1 MKTFIRS
8 IESNFRLEF
17 PKPWRKFRKVDSV
30 FSLSEENTLD
40 KVPFLLVRF
49 LLSPTTPST
58 LGRGRHSKEN
68 EHDQQKPVF

>member
-8 IESNFRLEF
+8 IESNFRVEF

-30 FSLSEENTLD
+30 FSRSEENTSD

-49 LLSPTTPST
+49 LWA
-58 LGRGRHSKEN
+58 SKEN
-68 EHDQQKPVF
+68 ERDQHKPIFRKIA